1 MKRHWIWNVAAS
13 AIAVLVSLS
22 GQALAQKKYG
32 PGVTDTEIKLGNI
45 MPYSGPV
52 SAFSIVGRTE
62 AAYFDKVNAEGGIN
76 GRMIKFISYD
86 DAFSPPK
93 AVEQARKLVES
104 DEVLLLF
111 NSMGTPSN
119 AAIQKY
125 MNIKKVPQLFA
136 STGASRFGDHTN
148 FPWTM
153 GWLPHFAGEGRIYG
167 KHILSTKPD
176 AKVGILYQNDDYGR
190 DMLNG
195 LKQALGPKAASMIVG
210 EESYETGAPTIDAQ
224 VVVLQSKGA
233 DVFVSITTPKY
244 AAQSIKKVA
253 ELNWKPL
260 FILNYPGASVG
271 SVLKPAG
278 FENSQGIVSATW
290 SKDATDPQWKDDPG
304 IKNFD
309 AFLAKYYPT
318 ANREDYFVM
327 QGYNAALAMVH
338 VLKACGDDLT
348 RENVMKVATSMKGV
362 EIDGFLPGITV
373 NTGPQD
379 YVPIKQMR
387 LMRFKDDRWELFGDN
402 ISGAEG
408 E

>member
-1 MKRHWIWNVAAS
+1 MKHHGIRCIAA
-13 AIAVLVSLS
+13 AIAVVLFCISSQVF
-22 GQALAQKKYG
+22 AQKKYG
-32 PGVTDTEIKLGNI
+32 PGVSDAEIKIGNI

-62 AAYFDKVNAEGGIN
+62 QAYFDKINAEGGIN
-76 GRMIKFISYD
+76 GRMVKFISYD

-93 AVEQARKLVES
+93 AVEQARRLVES

-136 STGASRFGDHTN
+136 STGASRFGDHKN
-148 FPWTM
+148 FPWTI

-167 KHILSTKPD
+167 KYILNSKPD
-176 AKVGILYQNDDYGR
+176 AKIGILYQNDDYGR

-195 LKQALGPKAASMIVG
+195 LKQSLGDKAASMIVA
-210 EESYETGAPTIDAQ
+210 EEPYEVGLPTIDAQ

-233 DVFVSITTPKY
+233 NVFVSITTPKY

-327 QGYNAALAMVH
+327 QGYNAAQAMVH

-348 RENVMKVATSMKGV
+348 RENVMKVATNLKGV

-373 NTGPQD
+373 NTGPDD

-387 LMRFKDDRWELFGDN
+387 LMRFKGDRWELFGDN